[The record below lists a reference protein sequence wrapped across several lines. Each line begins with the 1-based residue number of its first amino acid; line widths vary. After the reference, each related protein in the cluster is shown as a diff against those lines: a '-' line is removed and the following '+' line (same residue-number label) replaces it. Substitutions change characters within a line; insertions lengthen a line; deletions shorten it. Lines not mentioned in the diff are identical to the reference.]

1 MDDWRLLSDCLPAW
15 LSAETGKDAGTEA
28 PASEGPRQREEKP
41 DGANRDRMNAALPM
55 GRNMNLAPTTRSP
68 GAAKF
73 IFLVI
78 DNEGGRTETG
88 GNTSVR
94 PIRSANPGGRGACRY
109 LKLVWSDGADHAALA
124 NLAARRRPNRL
135 FVGI

>member
-15 LSAETGKDAGTEA
+15 LSTETEKDAGTEA
-28 PASEGPRQREEKP
+28 PASEGPRQAGGECL
-41 DGANRDRMNAALPM
+41 GVANRDRMNAALPM

-78 DNEGGRTETG
+78 DNEGDAPAWSE
-88 GNTSVR
+88 
-94 PIRSANPGGRGACRY
+94 GGRAPGRLRIKPRRDRASELGWVVVEGGR
-109 LKLVWSDGADHAALA
+109 SHATAPEVGSP
-124 NLAARRRPNRL
+124 AASL
-135 FVGI
+135 HV